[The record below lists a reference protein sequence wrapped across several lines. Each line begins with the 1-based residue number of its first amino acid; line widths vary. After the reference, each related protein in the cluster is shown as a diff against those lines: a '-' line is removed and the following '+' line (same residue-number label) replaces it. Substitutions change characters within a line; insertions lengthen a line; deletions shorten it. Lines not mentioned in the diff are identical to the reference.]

1 MSYYQV
7 KSLEQYF
14 KHYNKSVREPRKFW
28 DKIADE
34 NFTWYQKW
42 DKVVEFDMQEADV
55 KWFLNAKVNITKN
68 CIDRHLAKRGEKTAI
83 IFEPNDPKEEA
94 LHITY
99 NELYDRVAKMANVL
113 RSQGIKKG
121 DRVCIYLPMIPELA
135 VSVLACA
142 RIGAIHSVIFAG
154 FSASAVAARIIDSGC
169 KMVIT
174 SDGGYRGSKTIELKS
189 IVDEALKTCPSID
202 TVLVAKRTNVAVD
215 MKEGRDQ
222 WLQPLLDEAEPN
234 NVAEIMDAEDP
245 LFILYTSGST
255 GKPKG
260 MLHTTAGYMVY
271 TAYTFKNIFAYEE
284 NDVYWCTADIGWI
297 TGHSYIL
304 YGPLLNGA
312 TTVIFEGVPSYPDF
326 GRFWEV
332 IDKHKVNQ
340 FYTAPT
346 AIRSLAKENW
356 SWVDKHDLTSLKVI
370 GSVGEPINEEAWHWY
385 NDHVGKKKSPVVDTW
400 WQTETGGIMI
410 SPLPFVT
417 PTKPTY
423 ATLPLPGVQ
432 PVLMDEKRNE
442 IEGNQVVGSLC
453 IKFPWPGM
461 ARTIWGDHK
470 RFKETYFT
478 TFPGKYFTGDG
489 ALRDEVGYYRITG
502 RVDDVVIVSG
512 HNLGTAPIEDAINEH
527 PAVAESAIVGFP
539 HDVKGSALYGFIT
552 LKESGSGRVR
562 ENLEKEINEHI
573 SSHIGP
579 IAKLDKIQ
587 FVSGLP
593 KTRSGKI
600 LRRILRKIAEGDYD
614 SFGDTSTLLNP
625 EIVEEI
631 KEGRIT

>member
-1 MSYYQV
+1 MSYYKV
-7 KSLEQYF
+7 ENLEQYF

-28 DKIADE
+28 DRIADE

-42 DKVVEFDMQEADV
+42 DKVVEFDMQEAEV
-55 KWFLNAKVNITKN
+55 KWFTNAKVNITKN
-68 CIDRHLAKRGEKTAI
+68 CIDRHLAKRGNKTAI
-83 IFEPNDPKEEA
+83 LFEPNDPKEEA
-94 LHITY
+94 QHITY
-99 NELYDRVAKMANVL
+99 NELYDRVTKMANVL

-142 RIGAIHSVIFAG
+142 RIGAVHSVVFAG
-154 FSASAVAARIIDSGC
+154 FSASAVAARINDSGC
-169 KMVIT
+169 RMVIT
-174 SDGGYRGSKTIELKS
+174 SDGGYRGNKTIDLKG
-189 IVDEALKTCPSID
+189 IVDEALKTCPTIEN
-202 TVLVAKRTNVAVD
+202 VLVVKRTNAD
-215 MKEGRDQ
+215 IQMKEGRDQ
-222 WLQPLLDEAEPN
+222 WLQPLVDAEEPN
-234 NVAEIMDAEDP
+234 NVAAIMDAEDP

-326 GRFWEV
+326 GRFWEI
-332 IDKHKVNQ
+332 IDKHKITQ

-346 AIRSLAKENW
+346 AIRSLAKEDW
-356 SWVDKHDLTSLKVI
+356 AWVDKHDLTSLKVI

-385 NDHVGKKKSPVVDTW
+385 NDHVGKKKSPIVDTW

-432 PVLMDEKRNE
+432 PVLMDDKRNE

-461 ARTIWGDHK
+461 ARTIWGDHQ
-470 RFKETYFT
+470 RFKDTYFS

-527 PAVAESAIVGFP
+527 PSVAESAIVGFP
-539 HDVKGSALYGFIT
+539 HDVKGNALYGFII
-552 LKESGSGRVR
+552 LKEAGAWRDHT
-562 ENLEKEINEHI
+562 NLVKEINEHI

-600 LRRILRKIAEGDYD
+600 MRRILRKIAEGDY
-614 SFGDTSTLLNP
+614 SNFGDTSTLLNP

-631 KEGRIT
+631 KKDRIE

>member
-1 MSYYQV
+1 MSYY
-7 KSLEQYF
+7 KINNLEEYF
-14 KHYNKSVREPRKFW
+14 KHYKKSVREPRKFW
-28 DKIADE
+28 DKVAAE
-34 NFTWYQKW
+34 NFTWYQQW
-42 DKVVEFDMQEADV
+42 DKVVDFNMAEAEI
-55 KWFLNAKVNITKN
+55 KWFTNAKVNIVKN
-68 CIDRHLAKRGEKTAI
+68 CIDRHLAKKGDKTAI
-83 IFEPNDPKEEA
+83 IFEPNDPTEQA

-99 NELYDRVAKMANVL
+99 NELYERVCKMANVL
-113 RSQGIKKG
+113 KGQGIQKG

-135 VSVLACA
+135 ITTLACA
-142 RIGAIHSVIFAG
+142 RIGAIHSVVFAG
-154 FSASAVAARIIDSGC
+154 FSASAVAARINDSAC

-174 SDGGYRGSKTIELKS
+174 SDGGYRGNKTIDLKS
-189 IVDEALKTCPSID
+189 IVDEALVHCPCVEN
-202 TVLVAKRTNVAVD
+202 VLVAKRINSTIN

-222 WLQPLLDEAEPN
+222 WLQPLLDQASDN

-260 MLHTTAGYMVY
+260 MVHTTAGYMVY
-271 TAYTFKNIFAYEE
+271 SAYTFKNVFNYEDNDIF
-284 NDVYWCTADIGWI
+284 WCTADIGWI

-326 GRFWEV
+326 SRFWQTIE
-332 IDKHKVNQ
+332 KHKVTQ

-346 AIRSLAKENW
+346 AIRALAKE
-356 SWVDKHDLTSLKVI
+356 SIEYVQRYQLDSLKVI

-385 NDHVGKKKSPVVDTW
+385 NNHVGDKKCPVVDTW

-410 SPLPFVT
+410 SPIAFVT

-423 ATLPLPGVQ
+423 ASLPLPGIQ

-442 IEGNQVVGSLC
+442 IEGNQVTGSLC
-453 IKFPWPGM
+453 IKFPWPGI
-461 ARTIWGDHK
+461 ARTIWGDHE
-470 RFKETYFT
+470 RYKETYFS

-539 HDVKGSALYGFIT
+539 HDIKGNALYGFVI
-552 LKESGSGRVR
+552 LKETGEYRDR
-562 ENLEKEINEHI
+562 ENLSKEINQHI
-573 SSHIGP
+573 SDHIGP

-600 LRRILRKIAEGDYD
+600 MRRILRKIAEGDY
-614 SFGDTSTLLNP
+614 SNFGDTSTLLNP
-625 EIVEEI
+625 EIVDEI
-631 KEGRIT
+631 KEGKI